1 MRVGRFLRVHRSWA
15 AGDSLL
21 ARFGLYAY
29 LEPLNDWRPQYESTY
44 ALLYGP
50 TMLVGLTQTAE
61 HTIRGSPADVR
72 RWTNVTHCGAAG
84 WASVRLSAPSDPAV
98 GAGTGRLEL
107 MALSAVVEQTYSA
120 FFHVA

>member
-1 MRVGRFLRVHRSWA
+1 MRVGRFLRVHRTWA
-15 AGDSLL
+15 VGDALA

-29 LEPLNDWRPQYESTY
+29 LEPLNDWRPQYESTF

-50 TMLVGLTQTAE
+50 KMLVGLTQTAE

-84 WASVRLSAPSDPAV
+84 WTSVRLSAPNAASDA
-98 GAGTGRLEL
+98 GRLEL

-120 FFHVA
+120 FFRVA